1 MDCWGSQDFLVLLE
15 SQVAQ
20 VLKVYL
26 VSLGRMAYLGE
37 LDKEEQKGSVVL
49 LVFQDPLLHSFQ

>member
-1 MDCWGSQDFLVLLE
+1 MSVFKGRRGLLDCWGSQVFLVLLE

-26 VSLGRMAYLGE
+26 VLLGRMAYLEE
-37 LDKEEQKGSVVL
+37 LDQEEPKVY
-49 LVFQDPLLHSFQ
+49 